1 MSSITDVTTAQT
13 PPLVADGAVDGTVDD
28 TQHQRGGSAGW
39 MISAIHGYQLLRTG
53 RPTGCRFIPTC
64 SEYAI
69 QAIEDH
75 GAVHGG
81 SLAVRRLVRC
91 NPWGG
96 HGVDPVPNGRTSCSH
111 P

>member
-1 MSSITDVTTAQT
+1 MSSITDVTADRK
-13 PPLVADGAVDGTVDD
+13 PLLAVDGPDGGTVGD
-28 TQHQRGGSAGW
+28 TRYRRGRTAGW
-39 MISAIHGYQLLRTG
+39 MVSAIHGYQLLRTG

-64 SEYAI
+64 SEYAV
-69 QAIEDH
+69 QAIEGH

-81 SLAVRRLVRC
+81 ALAARRLVRC

-96 HGVDPVPNGRTSCSH
+96 HGVDPVPDGRTSCSH